1 MPMTKQTCS
10 VLLAF
15 LLFAATAWA
24 QIATPLD
31 AGRPLNNPPEVRVRR
46 NRCRFQDSTF
56 CEVFAQR
63 PRSRISI
70 LPRHQMNT
78 FGTPSGCRGRRALIG
93 ALAGAG
99 IGATVGAVGSTK
111 YNSRGNSV
119 AEGAALLGLIGF
131 AVGSST
137 GCH

>member
-1 MPMTKQTCS
+1 MTKQTCS

-15 LLFAATAWA
+15 LLFAATARA
-24 QIATPLD
+24 QTAQPIEARKPW
-31 AGRPLNNPPEVRVRR
+31 NNPAEVWAPSSD
-46 NRCRFQDSTF
+46 CRFQDSTS
-56 CEVFAQR
+56 CDVFAHH
-63 PRSRISI
+63 PRGRINV
-70 LPRHQMNT
+70 PRRHPINT

-93 ALAGAG
+93 VLAGAG

-119 AEGAALLGLIGF
+119 AEGAVLLGLIGL
-131 AVGSST
+131 AVGSAT